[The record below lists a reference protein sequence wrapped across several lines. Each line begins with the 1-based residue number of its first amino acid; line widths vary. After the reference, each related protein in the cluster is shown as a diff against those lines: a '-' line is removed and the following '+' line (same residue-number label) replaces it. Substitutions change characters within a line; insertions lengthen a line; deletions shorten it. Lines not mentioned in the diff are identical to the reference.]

1 MLAKNKVIN
10 KQYGKNNNRLKRG
23 QIYIRQVLFL
33 ENDVHVYIQIDVLQ
47 KSKKLHCIK
56 IKIVHIRNYMRRG
69 VQNYDEHT
77 CMYKILICCKSDGD
91 LS

>member
-1 MLAKNKVIN
+1 MLAKNKVIS

-23 QIYIRQVLFL
+23 QINIRQVLFL
-33 ENDVHVYIQIDVLQ
+33 ENDVYIQIDVLQ